1 MSLECPEG
9 HRAPYSTDLPFPTTG
24 CSPPQ
29 STCPNRSRRANE
41 LFKTTLTSTPPLI
54 LRTYAGL
61 SEADDTVH
69 TRGEGPASGPVLQ
82 NVFPPPLVLPRPS
95 AVELRGLD
103 SGHQQPTDFYQPV
116 IRKSRE
122 RGLSTLHSLNRLD
135 QTPAVA
141 FVDTVTTW
149 KGLSLS
155 QCEDLMLIQSNVTNS
170 LQRLLEDQF
179 ISFKA
184 RLRSDARS
192 SLQDSWAT
200 PELVETLIPC
210 RFRFDRDQV
219 IRVVLKKLGME
230 DFNAQ
235 ESSEQLLMLYLW
247 SRDCFLDLPGGSGAT
262 AINACYRCYVDA
274 GACCPSSSALE
285 TVWAPDY
292 LAVEGLDVL
301 SPEGSSI
308 TIKPRYRM
316 DASRRLKD
324 PSTLVTYSLESNH
337 AWLRWDENAGAFR
350 GHVPYFSEDRNLS
363 TRLGQARRNG
373 KQGSHK
379 TIHVLGVEIK
389 ALVVITYP
397 DSAVCLER
405 TVRTRVSLK
414 VAPAATRSSQ
424 AHISCQ
430 HPTTS
435 MNGLVFQVQ
444 RRPIGCQQ
452 QNLHYKADNLPAFAP
467 TVSKPNAMLLAG
479 HTAAWEV
486 EATAA
491 GPSTKDSYFQAL
503 PSSTDSGGPKS
514 LPGKYGAG
522 KMECLKSQ
530 ELPSGSKEK
539 LSPTPSVPPK
549 TLGIE
554 LRTIEPTAVS
564 AEEPIR
570 TKGAPCDT
578 VDRART
584 GSTAITKYHDEKCD
598 ELDARWTRD
607 RAKQRTISRCLVGA
621 TSPLADDRPE
631 KQRSRSGSPRIRRSR
646 PCIRTP
652 STSQPAIRVHNHAY
666 RTNWSAAEVPDPT
679 KRTIRSAQA
688 VHLFKNRRQ
697 QRSF

>member
-1 MSLECPEG
+1 MAHRYRSTVGKGEKTREQKLYPADDDPTLYEAEWPGYWDEDQDTEAATRQLPSATPG
-9 HRAPYSTDLPFPTTG
+9 HRGSRASCIG

-29 STCPNRSRRANE
+29 FTCRNRSGRSSK
-41 LFKTTLTSTPPLI
+41 LSKTSLTSTPPLL
-54 LRTYAGL
+54 LRTYTRL
-61 SEADDTVH
+61 SEVDDTVH
-69 TRGEGPASGPVLQ
+69 KKEKGPASGPVLQ
-82 NVFPPPLVLPRPS
+82 TVFPPPSVLPRPS

-103 SGHQQPTDFYQPV
+103 GGHQQPTDFYQPV
-116 IRKSRE
+116 IRKLRE

-135 QTPAVA
+135 QTPAIA

-149 KGLSLS
+149 KGLGLS

-179 ISFKA
+179 ISFRS

-192 SLQDSWAT
+192 SLQDSWST
-200 PELVETLIPC
+200 PELVETVIPC

-219 IRVVLKKLGME
+219 IRVVLKKLGVK
-230 DFNAQ
+230 DFDAK

-247 SRDCFLDLPGGSGAT
+247 SRDCFLDIPGGSGAT

-292 LAVEGLDVL
+292 LAVEGMDVL

-316 DASRRLKD
+316 GAPRGLKD

-337 AWLRWDENAGAFR
+337 PWLRWDENAGAFQ
-350 GHVPYFSEDRNLS
+350 GHVPHFSEDPNSS
-363 TRLGQARRNG
+363 TPLGQARRHG
-373 KQGSHK
+373 RQGSHN

-424 AHISCQ
+424 AHISYQ

-435 MNGLVFQVQ
+435 VDGLVSQV
-444 RRPIGCQQ
+444 RRRSIGCQQ
-452 QNLHYKADNLPAFAP
+452 QNVHYEADNLPAFAP
-467 TVSKPNAMLLAG
+467 TEAKSKAMLLAG

-491 GPSTKDSYFQAL
+491 RPSTRDSCFQAP
-503 PSSTDSGGPKS
+503 PSSTDFGESNS
-514 LPGKYGAG
+514 LPDKNIAG
-522 KMECLKSQ
+522 KIECSKSQ
-530 ELPSGSKEK
+530 ELLSGSKEK
-539 LSPTPSVPPK
+539 SSPTPSVLSK
-549 TLGIE
+549 TLGITPK
-554 LRTIEPTAVS
+554 TIE
-564 AEEPIR
+564 
-570 TKGAPCDT
+570 
-578 VDRART
+578 
-584 GSTAITKYHDEKCD
+584 
-598 ELDARWTRD
+598 
-607 RAKQRTISRCLVGA
+607 
-621 TSPLADDRPE
+621 
-631 KQRSRSGSPRIRRSR
+631 RIRSEAEDYLTLLGWCYFAVGRR
-646 PCIRTP
+646 QTRKANIDKRQP
-652 STSQPAIRVHNHAY
+652 STSTV
-666 RTNWSAAEVPDPT
+666 E
-679 KRTIRSAQA
+679 A
-688 VHLFKNRRQ
+688 VHQNSLYLPTRD
-697 QRSF
+697 